1 MTTLLEKAF
10 EAAAKLPQEAQNALA
25 ERILAEL
32 EADARWDTLIEQS
45 QDVLEVWAQEALAE
59 HRAGKTTP
67 VERKKK

>member
-32 EADARWDTLIEQS
+32 EADARWDMLIEQS
-45 QDVLEVWAQEALAE
+45 QDVLEAWAQEALAE
-59 HRAGKTTP
+59 HQAGKTMP